1 MNFSRS
7 LLNEINF
14 LRRPKARGYTATDL
28 GVNKYMINLIVCVI
42 QGKNSLGSLR

>member
-7 LLNEINF
+7 LLNEINI